1 MKNKD
6 KFKDQ
11 ELTRRSFVKQT
22 ALATSGLLSVPLS
35 VEAMANV
42 NGEKKLKLALIGC
55 GGRGSGA
62 AVQALT
68 ADENVELVAMA
79 DAFADR
85 IEKSLRGIQ
94 KHFEGEEKLDY
105 STSTHKGSKRKF
117 QLKKKISSLDLM
129 PTKKLLT

>member
-1 MKNKD
+1 MKNTYRNNTNNM
-6 KFKDQ
+6 
-11 ELTRRSFVKQT
+11 ETRRSFVQKT

-35 VEAMANV
+35 VEAMAQV
-42 NGEKKLKLALIGC
+42 HGEKKLKLALIGC

-85 IEKSLRGIQ
+85 IERSLKGIQ
-94 KHFEGEEKLDY
+94 KHLQHY
-105 STSTHKGSKRKF
+105 
-117 QLKKKISSLDLM
+117 
-129 PTKKLLT
+129 